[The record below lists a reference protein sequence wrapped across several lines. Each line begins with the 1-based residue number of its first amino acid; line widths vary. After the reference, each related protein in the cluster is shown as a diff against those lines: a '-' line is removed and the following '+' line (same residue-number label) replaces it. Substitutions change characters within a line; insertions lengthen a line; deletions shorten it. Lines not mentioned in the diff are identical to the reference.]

1 MSFRPQ
7 MVKCWVCREE
17 IAVEDVKYHTAI
29 TEGSPA
35 KPFCGAECSL
45 KYYQENKSNEESN

>member
-7 MVKCWVCREE
+7 MVKCWVCRKE
-17 IAVEDVKYHTAI
+17 IAVEDVKYHTAME
-29 TEGSPA
+29 EGSPA

-45 KYYQENKSNEESN
+45 KYYQENKRNEESN